1 MKFKKPTL
9 VILFVVSIVLQS
21 CKGDLSID
29 NVLDNKPTT
38 SKLAGSKHILNEDG
52 IQILLPKKF
61 KRISIPDYTAIV
73 NDKKN
78 EKMFPIERLQLEN
91 SRALDGNNYM
101 FFSKENNATYFVNSI
116 PFSEVKK
123 EDAQKLLGIIRQN
136 QKKASETTDVVF
148 EKITAKYKAVAGA
161 QIFKAVFKADFE
173 KSKKTNYQHTYYIS
187 SKDKSVLL
195 SLVTPEEINFDPY
208 IEKMTF

>member
-1 MKFKKPTL
+1 MC
-9 VILFVVSIVLQS
+9 IRDS
-21 CKGDLSID
+21 
-29 NVLDNKPTT
+29 
-38 SKLAGSKHILNEDG
+38 
-52 IQILLPKKF
+52 
-61 KRISIPDYTAIV
+61 
-73 NDKKN
+73 
-78 EKMFPIERLQLEN
+78 
-91 SRALDGNNYM
+91 
-101 FFSKENNATYFVNSI
+101 NATYFVNSI

-136 QKKASETTDVVF
+136 QKKASEVTDVVF

-195 SLVTPEEINFDPY
+195 SLVTPEDINFDPY